1 MIKSLYCLAVH
12 LQSLPLILLLQLLFA
27 LSQQCQLLL
36 CQGCWSLWVNVWYAT
51 RDIDRKLHWLYSLYH
66 SDFLWSRPLLLT
78 HLSSVFSSTAA
89 LCLFFILTSVCVSVD
104 LPATLRKSL
113 FQLLVHFLRASCITG
128 RECCIFCGT
137 TGTISSYSSR
147 RLYSFLCLSSILH
160 RWVYLFKKKTAKD
173 LYSLTRLICTRAIWE
188 VWL

>member
-1 MIKSLYCLAVH
+1 MIKSLYCLAVR

-27 LSQQCQLLL
+27 LSQQCQLPL

-51 RDIDRKLHWLYSLYH
+51 RDIDRKLHWFYSLYH

-104 LPATLRKSL
+104 LPATLRKKEFISVVSSFFESIMYNWERVL
-113 FQLLVHFLRASCITG
+113 HLLWHHRNYIIIIVTPLVFLPLPLVYPSSVSVFVHGGKF
-128 RECCIFCGT
+128 
-137 TGTISSYSSR
+137 
-147 RLYSFLCLSSILH
+147 
-160 RWVYLFKKKTAKD
+160 YLFKKKQLKIYIHWPD
-173 LYSLTRLICTRAIWE
+173 
-188 VWL
+188 

>member
-1 MIKSLYCLAVH
+1 MIKSLYCLAVR

-51 RDIDRKLHWLYSLYH
+51 RDIDRKLHWFYSLYH

-104 LPATLRKSL
+104 LPATLRKKEFISVVSSFFESIMYNWERVL
-113 FQLLVHFLRASCITG
+113 HLLWHHRNYIIIIVTPLVFLPLPLVYPSSVSVFVHGGKF
-128 RECCIFCGT
+128 
-137 TGTISSYSSR
+137 
-147 RLYSFLCLSSILH
+147 
-160 RWVYLFKKKTAKD
+160 YLFKKKQLKIYIHWPD
-173 LYSLTRLICTRAIWE
+173 
-188 VWL
+188 